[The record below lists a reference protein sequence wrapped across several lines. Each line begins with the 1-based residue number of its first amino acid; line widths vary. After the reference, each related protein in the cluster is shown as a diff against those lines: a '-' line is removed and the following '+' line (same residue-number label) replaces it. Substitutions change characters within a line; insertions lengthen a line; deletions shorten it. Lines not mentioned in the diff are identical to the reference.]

1 MAFRNMPKYIFKKIL
16 LPFVML
22 LKIMEMKMHLS
33 TASIWRRPPGSERDV
48 RIVSLVPFCSKCREI
63 PPFLA

>member
-1 MAFRNMPKYIFKKIL
+1 MAFRNMPKYIFKIIL

-48 RIVSLVPFCSKCREI
+48 RIVS
-63 PPFLA
+63 